1 MRAAECMTVR
11 GVFSTNCYII
21 TDGSD
26 RCIVVD
32 PGFEGGRIADR
43 LQSDGLSCEYILLT
57 HGHFDHMCGVPE
69 IRKRYG
75 CPVLAYRD
83 SPYLTDAELNLS
95 AGFGMHATVPDPVW
109 IDEGELPGRW
119 QGIKVVH
126 TPGHTP
132 DSVTFYDMEGGYAL
146 VGDTIFKGSV
156 GNWQYP
162 GGNRCQ
168 LVRSIAEKIFA
179 LPDDTVLL
187 SGHSEPTTVGEEKRR
202 YGFH

>member
-1 MRAAECMTVR
+1 MAVR
-11 GVFSTNCYII
+11 GVFATNCYII
-21 TDGSD
+21 TDESD
-26 RCIVVD
+26 RCIVTD
-32 PGFEGGRIADR
+32 PGFEGERIADH
-43 LQSDGLSCEYILLT
+43 LQSEGLVCEYVILT
-57 HGHFDHMCGVPE
+57 HGHFDHMCGVAD
-69 IRKRYG
+69 IRERYG
-75 CPVLAYRD
+75 CSVLAYRD

-95 AGFGMHATVPDPVW
+95 AGFGMRVTVPDPVW

-119 QGIKVVH
+119 HGVEVIH

-132 DSVTFYDMEGGYAL
+132 DSVTLYDREGGYAL
-146 VGDTIFKGSV
+146 VGDTIFRGSV

-162 GGNRCQ
+162 GGNRNQ

-202 YGFH
+202 YGFGRGR